1 VSTKGFGRIQSC
13 CYKACPCTVRE
24 LWIISGSWSRFWL
37 RTLKNTS
44 HERLFLNNVVS
55 ITLENYRNQRTSTQ
69 FNLCPLFNGMTFFI
83 VTYVWHF
90 YIVPFPLRNK
100 LLKLCWVFGW
110 LCGTHE
116 RLRYTAFISSWASKM
131 ELKYTYV
138 CSSITNILR
147 SIWKYLHF
155 EDRAFT
161 LDGTRTGPAE
171 RQNQRIWINRNI

>member
-1 VSTKGFGRIQSC
+1 MSLHCARTMNH
-13 CYKACPCTVRE
+13 
-24 LWIISGSWSRFWL
+24 LWFMAEVL
-37 RTLKNTS
+37 AAYPQKYTS

-55 ITLENYRNQRTSTQ
+55 TTLENYRNQRTSTQ

-90 YIVPFPLRNK
+90 YIVPFPLSNK

-110 LCGTHE
+110 LCGTHVH
-116 RLRYTAFISSWASKM
+116 LRYAAFISSWASKM

-155 EDRAFT
+155 EDRA
-161 LDGTRTGPAE
+161 LSIGRTRTGPAPAE
-171 RQNQRIWINRNI
+171 RQNKRTWTNRNI